1 MCDLNVKLKRLS
13 PDGTIPTR
21 GSEYSAGFD
30 LYASHDYLLQP
41 GETALI
47 NTGFGMQLPAGY
59 FGAIFARSGLSTKYG
74 VRPANCVG
82 VVDCDYSGEVMV
94 PLHNDSDK
102 PYDIGQCE
110 RVAQMVLLPYHN
122 VHFEEVDELDLTGRG
137 SGGFGSTGK

>member
-21 GSEYSAGFD
+21 GSKYSAGFD
-30 LYASHDYLLQP
+30 LYAAHDYLLQP

-47 NTGFGMQLPAGY
+47 HTGFAMQLPAGY
-59 FGAIFARSGLSTKYG
+59 FGAIFARSGLSTKHG

-122 VHFEEVDELDLTGRG
+122 VHFEEVEELNSTERG